1 MISYIISVI
10 TLAKAKSSDSI
21 ASYSVSPHIEL
32 IGDSECVIYG
42 LKGIC
47 EYTKDRI
54 KINMGKYCVTFVGQ
68 DLYINSFSYRGAIVK
83 GVIASLEFE
92 SNG

>member
-1 MISYIISVI
+1 
-10 TLAKAKSSDSI
+10 
-21 ASYSVSPHIEL
+21 
-32 IGDSECVIYG
+32 
-42 LKGIC
+42 
-47 EYTKDRI
+47 
-54 KINMGKYCVTFVGQ
+54 MGKYCVTFVGQ